1 MFGQR
6 VQQRSAFTL
15 VELLVVIAIIGILV
29 ALLLPAIQSAR
40 ESARRSQCMNNLKQ
54 IGVAYQNYHDAYRRF
69 PFTGDNGPSDC
80 CAPDPGQI
88 HRYSWPFHILPYVEQ
103 QALYDFGL
111 VTANYGTLQKTV
123 TATYY
128 CPTRRSPVLYK
139 NLAKCDYSVSRGS
152 GSNGVSNQTA
162 PNIGMAD
169 VTDGT
174 SNTLLVGESRVHL
187 AYLHS
192 GGCCGDNEDA
202 YTSGAADDVVR
213 MGTRPP
219 EPDPRDTAIPD
230 STVDGQFG
238 RSHPAGI
245 STVLVDG
252 AVRVVSYD
260 VDALMFRYFSIRND
274 AAAFNISQF

>member
-1 MFGQR
+1 M
-6 VQQRSAFTL
+6 
-15 VELLVVIAIIGILV
+15 
-29 ALLLPAIQSAR
+29 
-40 ESARRSQCMNNLKQ
+40 
-54 IGVAYQNYHDAYRRF
+54 
-69 PFTGDNGPSDC
+69 
-80 CAPDPGQI
+80 
-88 HRYSWPFHILPYVEQ
+88 EQ

-111 VTANYGTLQKTV
+111 VTANYSALQKTV

-152 GSNGVSNQTA
+152 GNNGVANQVA
-162 PNIGMAD
+162 PNVGMHD

-174 SNTLLVGESRVHL
+174 SNTLLAGESRVHL
-187 AYLHS
+187 AYLRS

-202 YTSGAADDVVR
+202 YTNGWADDVVR
-213 MGTRPP
+213 LGTRPP

-230 STVDGQFG
+230 GAVDGQFG
-238 RSHPAGI
+238 SSHPAGI

-252 AVRVVSYD
+252 AVRVVTYD

-274 AAAFNISQF
+274 HEAFNISQF